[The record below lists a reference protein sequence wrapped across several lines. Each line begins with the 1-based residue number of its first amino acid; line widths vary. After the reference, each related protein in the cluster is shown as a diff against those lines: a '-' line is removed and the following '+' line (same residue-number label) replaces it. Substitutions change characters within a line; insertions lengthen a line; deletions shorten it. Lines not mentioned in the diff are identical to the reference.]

1 MEIRIIKNAPGV
13 MYKPVAEGIVLQI
26 TEGKFTL
33 GELGSKKFELF
44 YVNTNQK
51 EEIEPDIPKYHL

>member
-51 EEIEPDIPKYHL
+51 ED